1 MGKVQSAV
9 QITLQLALGL
19 HRRPLQ
25 ALRCDKVTLIRVP
38 TRRERAGRL
47 PEHGTPVGGRRLAAE
62 LRRLRED
69 AGLTGEQASQRLGW
83 SGSKLSRIELHRIGV
98 KPTDLRKLLALYG
111 VDESYREEL
120 LALARES
127 KQKGLPQK
135 AAARFPQVAP
145 YVSAEAEAESVW
157 NWEPQVVP
165 GLLQIPDYARAVR
178 QLWQGMFPGPPSEAD
193 RWAEA
198 RLLRQQVLTR
208 DPPLE
213 LSVIIEE
220 SVLGRRFG
228 GNAVM
233 RQQLEHLAEASEL
246 PNVEVR
252 VYPLN
257 GEHPPLATGAF
268 SYMQFPQVH
277 DVPLHD
283 IVSVEHLEG
292 TYELE
297 EEEQT
302 YMYRVAFEYLSE
314 RALDPEQSRAL
325 IVATAAEAWA

>member
-1 MGKVQSAV
+1 VSDQ
-9 QITLQLALGL
+9 
-19 HRRPLQ
+19 
-25 ALRCDKVTLIRVP
+25 
-38 TRRERAGRL
+38 
-47 PEHGTPVGGRRLAAE
+47 GTSVGGRRLAAE

-69 AGLTGEQASQRLGW
+69 AGLTGEEASQRLGW

-98 KPTDLRKLLALYG
+98 KQADLREILALYG
-111 VDESYREEL
+111 VDDSHRDEL

-127 KQKGLPQK
+127 KQKGRPQK

-145 YVSAEAEAESVW
+145 YISAEAEAESVW

-165 GLLQIPDYARAVR
+165 GLLQTPDYARAVR

-208 DPPLE
+208 DPPLD

-220 SVLGRRFG
+220 SVLSRRFG
-228 GNAVM
+228 DRAVM
-233 RQQLEHLAEASEL
+233 RQQLEHLVEASEL

-252 VYPLN
+252 IYPLN
-257 GEHPPLATGAF
+257 GEHPSLATGAF

-277 DVPLHD
+277 DVPLQD

-292 TYELE
+292 TSEVEDEEL
-297 EEEQT
+297 T
-302 YMYRVAFEYLSE
+302 YMYRVAFEYLKGQ
-314 RALDPEQSRAL
+314 AHDPARSRSL
-325 IVATAAEAWA
+325 ISTAAVELWT

>member
-1 MGKVQSAV
+1 
-9 QITLQLALGL
+9 
-19 HRRPLQ
+19 
-25 ALRCDKVTLIRVP
+25 VP
-38 TRRERAGRL
+38 EQGAS
-47 PEHGTPVGGRRLAAE
+47 VGGRRLAAE

-69 AGLTGEQASQRLGW
+69 AGLTGEQVSQRLGW

-98 KPTDLRKLLALYG
+98 KQTDLRQLLALYG

-127 KQKGLPQK
+127 KQKSLPQK

-145 YVSAEAEAESVW
+145 YISAEAEAESVW
-157 NWEPQVVP
+157 NWEPQVIP
-165 GLLQIPDYARAVR
+165 GLLQTPEYARAVR
-178 QLWQGMFPGPPSEAD
+178 RLWQEMFPGPPSEAD

-208 DPPLE
+208 DPPLQ

-220 SVLGRRFG
+220 SVLGRGFG
-228 GNAVM
+228 GAAVM
-233 RQQLEHLAEASEL
+233 RQQLEHLLGVSEL

-252 VYPLN
+252 IYLLN
-257 GEHPPLATGAF
+257 GGHPPLATGAF

-297 EEEQT
+297 EEDQT
-302 YMYRVAFEYLSE
+302 YMYRVAFEYLIE
-314 RALDPEQSRAL
+314 RALDQEQSRAL
-325 IVATAAEAWA
+325 IAATAAGDWA

>member
-1 MGKVQSAV
+1 M
-9 QITLQLALGL
+9 
-19 HRRPLQ
+19 
-25 ALRCDKVTLIRVP
+25 
-38 TRRERAGRL
+38 
-47 PEHGTPVGGRRLAAE
+47 PEQGASVGGRRLAAE

-98 KPTDLRKLLALYG
+98 KAADLRKLLALYG
-111 VDESYREEL
+111 VDESYGEEL

-127 KQKGLPQK
+127 KQKGLPLK
-135 AAARFPQVAP
+135 AAARFPQFAP

-165 GLLQIPDYARAVR
+165 GLLQTADYARAVR
-178 QLWQGMFPGPPSEAD
+178 QLWQDMIPGPPSDAD
-193 RWAEA
+193 RWAET

-208 DPPLE
+208 DPPLQ
-213 LSVIIEE
+213 LSVIVEE
-220 SVLGRRFG
+220 SVLCRRFG
-228 GNAVM
+228 DAAVM
-233 RQQLEHLAEASEL
+233 RQQLEHVAEASEL

-252 VYPLN
+252 VYPMN

-292 TYELE
+292 PCELE
-297 EEEQT
+297 DEEQT
-302 YMYRVAFEYLSE
+302 FMYRVAFEYLSR
-314 RALDPEQSRAL
+314 RAFDPGQSRA
-325 IVATAAEAWA
+325 IIAAAAAEIWA